1 MAPPPERQGSAC
13 SASSKCVARVSKVA
27 SAARASGST
36 TADRTSVPAN
46 TRIASSDAHKVS
58 TMISTSPP
66 SGRRSTSAPRWPSSR
81 RSAGSTARSKW
92 ARYASAP
99 AGGARA
105 DHERATGGDVLA
117 AREVRIGVAHALT
130 EVTLTEPVDRV
141 RRAFPRLA
149 LSLTTGWSRDL
160 LERVRARALDGAIV
174 LLSEPERPPAG
185 LAATR
190 LGPER
195 LVVIGPRG
203 GRAASP
209 RVAGLGEVGSI
220 LNPEGCAARALLQRA
235 PLPPHLPMRVT
246 VETYTY
252 ELQLALVARG
262 RGLGLVP
269 ARILA
274 RSPLRSRLR
283 VRRMPGLD
291 FPLTI
296 WAVRA
301 RATPELELVWDAL
314 DRAMIERLG
323 GAPLSPRSPSSSRAI
338 APSRTS
344 RRTAPRHSAGGRPAR

>member
-1 MAPPPERQGSAC
+1 MEFDDIRAF
-13 SASSKCVARVSKVA
+13 VAVAEARSVSR
-27 SAARASGST
+27 AARELYLT
-36 TADRTSVPAN
+36 QPAV
-46 TRIASSDAHKVS
+46 TRRVQ
-58 TMISTSPP
+58 
-66 SGRRSTSAPRWPSSR
+66 RL
-81 RSAGSTARSKW
+81 
-92 ARYASAP
+92 
-99 AGGARA
+99 
-105 DHERATGGDVLA
+105 ERALGVALCDRRRRPFALTEAGQAVLERCRRVLHAVRDVQAASDGDALA

-149 LSLTTGWSRDL
+149 LSLSTGWSRDL
-160 LERVRARALDGAIV
+160 LERVRARALDGAVV

-209 RVAGLGEVGSI
+209 RVAGLGEVGWI

-235 PLPPHLPMRVT
+235 LLAANVRMRVT

-283 VRRMPGLD
+283 VRRIPGLD

-296 WAVRA
+296 WAVRG
-301 RATPELELVWDAL
+301 RATPELELVSQ
-314 DRAMIERLG
+314 
-323 GAPLSPRSPSSSRAI
+323 PP
-338 APSRTS
+338 
-344 RRTAPRHSAGGRPAR
+344 